1 MSDRSRSIVPFDRD
15 RRPTGPAASLA
26 RSVPADLLAER
37 AVLGAVLLERDAI
50 LAISDTLHA
59 DDFYLEKH
67 ALIYQAMLACLA
79 QRVPPDLA
87 TVAAA
92 LRRSEHLDLVGG
104 FTLLGELLAEV
115 PTAVHVTYYAAIV
128 TRAATLRRLIEA
140 GGQITALGYDEQ
152 PELDTTLDLAEQTL
166 FAVSQRQRGADF
178 VPAATAV
185 QQYFEACQRDE
196 EERVTPTGIR
206 DLDYYLNGG
215 FRPGQLVLLAAR
227 PGVGKTGLA
236 LSITHHLAV
245 QQGRSVGFVSLEMNR
260 GELVQRLLAIH
271 TGVDTRQVEAQV
283 RQGDPQLIE
292 ALGVL
297 ADAPFA
303 IEDSAMLT
311 VMDVRSKARR
321 LATVRPL
328 DLLIVDYLQ
337 LLISDDPNPSNRVNE
352 VSRISRQLKLLA
364 RELQCP
370 ILALSQ
376 LSRAVEQRASKVP
389 QLSDLRDS
397 GSLEQ
402 DADTVIFIY
411 REPTDDAGG
420 PQTRYE
426 LELHLAKQR
435 SGPLGLVSVVFDAP
449 TTRFVSR
456 ERYRAP
462 EGY

>member
-1 MSDRSRSIVPFDRD
+1 VQ
-15 RRPTGPAASLA
+15 
-26 RSVPADLLAER
+26 AER

-50 LAISDTLHA
+50 LAISDTLEA

-67 ALIYQAMLACLA
+67 ALIYAAMLACLA

-92 LRRSEHLDLVGG
+92 LRRCEQLDLVGG
-104 FTLLGELLAEV
+104 LALLGELLADV
-115 PTAVHVTYYAAIV
+115 PTAVHVTYYAEIV
-128 TRAATLRRLIEA
+128 ARAATLRRLIEA

-152 PELDTTLDLAEQTL
+152 PTLDVTLDQAEQTL

-178 VPAATAV
+178 VPVSAAV
-185 QQYFEACQRDE
+185 QRYFEASQRDE
-196 EERVTPTGIR
+196 EERVTPTGIS

-245 QQGRSVGFVSLEMNR
+245 RKGRSVGIVSLEMSE
-260 GELVQRLLAIH
+260 GELIQRLLAIH
-271 TGVDTRQVEAQV
+271 TGVDTRRVEAQV
-283 RQGDPQLIE
+283 RRGDPQLID

-297 ADAPFA
+297 ADAPIA
-303 IEDSAMLT
+303 IEDSAMLS

-337 LLISDDPNPSNRVNE
+337 LLIGDTNAANRVDE

-376 LSRAVEQRASKVP
+376 LSRAVEQRATKLP

-411 REPTDDAGG
+411 RDAADKDGATPTSGEVD
-420 PQTRYE
+420 
-426 LELHLAKQR
+426 LHLAKQR
-435 SGPLGLVSVVFDAP
+435 SGPLGVVPVVFDAP
-449 TTRFVSR
+449 TTRFASR

>member
-1 MSDRSRSIVPFDRD
+1 MFLR
-15 RRPTGPAASLA
+15 GNA
-26 RSVPADLLAER
+26 
-37 AVLGAVLLERDAI
+37 
-50 LAISDTLHA
+50 
-59 DDFYLEKH
+59 K
-67 ALIYQAMLACLA
+67 
-79 QRVPPDLA
+79 PP
-87 TVAAA
+87 
-92 LRRSEHLDLVGG
+92 
-104 FTLLGELLAEV
+104 
-115 PTAVHVTYYAAIV
+115 
-128 TRAATLRRLIEA
+128 
-140 GGQITALGYDEQ
+140 
-152 PELDTTLDLAEQTL
+152 
-166 FAVSQRQRGADF
+166 
-178 VPAATAV
+178 
-185 QQYFEACQRDE
+185 
-196 EERVTPTGIR
+196 
-206 DLDYYLNGG
+206 
-215 FRPGQLVLLAAR
+215 
-227 PGVGKTGLA
+227 
-236 LSITHHLAV
+236 
-245 QQGRSVGFVSLEMNR
+245 
-260 GELVQRLLAIH
+260 
-271 TGVDTRQVEAQV
+271 VEAQV
-283 RQGDPQLIE
+283 RRGDPQLIE

-303 IEDSAMLT
+303 IEDSAMLS

-337 LLISDDPNPSNRVNE
+337 LLIGDTTGANRVDE

-364 RELQCP
+364 RELGCP

-402 DADTVIFIY
+402 DADTVIFIS

-426 LELHLAKQR
+426 LDLHLAKQR
-435 SGPLGLVSVVFDAP
+435 SGPMGLVPVLFDAP